1 LRIENAPH
9 FFGGKNLFEI
19 GIDDFCAKVLCD
31 NHNSALGEL
40 DTAAGR
46 AFSTIGALERDF
58 KSISASGAR
67 LSSLHLSSGIDME
80 RWMVKVFCGLAAA
93 KKIRSASGRTLQ
105 PTALERCLLESLV
118 GTTPLP
124 DPLGLY
130 VNTFVGQKLR
140 PGTLSFGTIMLTE
153 GSDEVGGLMLSLG
166 VMNLVLVVSNR
177 YGLTFHE
184 PNWYRHQTLAWNVRQ
199 GNVRVVYLFTY

>member
-9 FFGGKNLFEI
+9 FFGGKNLVEI
-19 GIDDFCAKVLCD
+19 GIDDFCTKVLCD
-31 NHNSALGEL
+31 NHNSALSVL
-40 DTAAGR
+40 DSAAGR
-46 AFSTIGALERDF
+46 AFTTVEALERDCKAF
-58 KSISASGAR
+58 SASGR
-67 LSSLHLSSGIDME
+67 RVSSLHVSSGIDME
-80 RWMVKVFCGLAAA
+80 RWTVKVYCGLAAA
-93 KKIRSASGRTLQ
+93 KKIRSVSGRTLQ
-105 PTALERCLLESLV
+105 PGALEARLLESLV
-118 GTTPLP
+118 GTATLS

-130 VNTFVGQKLR
+130 VNTYVGQKLR

-166 VMNLVLVVSNR
+166 AMNLVLVVSNR